1 MMLESQLQ
9 ALTAEVKNKT
19 GELED
24 TQVKCLDSL
33 NHYSRLLDTLL
44 AQSA

>member
-33 NHYSRLLDTLL
+33 NHHSRLLDTLL